1 MTVTVFT
8 CRGIGEPLH
17 GGQMLDHVTKHFPDD
32 WRIVPVPWE
41 AQYGPVGQAGVA
53 GSSFD
58 RSLTL
63 GQHLLREMIDDA
75 GPDPIV
81 IIGYSGGAALAG
93 HVADQ
98 LGPSQ
103 AEKVAAVGLLSDPFQ
118 PRGVSPHGFG
128 IAGHR
133 PVDWPVQRP
142 GTVWSW
148 SDADPICVTPELSPL
163 RTIADQTAAMALG
176 DPSAWGT
183 DLINRLRRGRWQ
195 PSAIDWH
202 DPLGTLRRYG
212 DAIDAARRYL
222 INHTADY
229 PGTRTQELADR
240 IIWRVNSWYRGRP

>member
-17 GGQMLDHVTKHFPDD
+17 GGQMLDHVTQHFPDD
-32 WRIVPVPWE
+32 WQVIKVPWE
-41 AQYGPVGQAGVA
+41 AQYGPVGTAGPG

-63 GQHLLREMIDDA
+63 GQHLLREMITDA

-81 IIGYSGGAALAG
+81 LLGYSGGAALAG
-93 HVADQ
+93 HVAAELEPD
-98 LGPSQ
+98 L
-103 AEKVAAVGLLSDPFQ
+103 AEKVAAVGLMADPFQ
-118 PRGVSPHGFG
+118 PRGVSEHGFG
-128 IAGHR
+128 IAGSRNPFH
-133 PVDWPVQRP
+133 P

-176 DPSAWGT
+176 DPAAWGQ
-183 DLINRLRRGRWQ
+183 DLVDRLRRGRWQ
-195 PSAIDWH
+195 PSAIDWR

-229 PGTRTQELADR
+229 PGARAQNLAADVMR
-240 IIWRVNSWYRGRP
+240 RVDAWYRDRP